1 MILPR
6 TDRGPRFDVRRTTL
20 RTFVAVASVM
30 MLGGCDPIID
40 IGGAFF
46 PGWIFAAIGGLVSML
61 LVRQILHW
69 TGIEQHLLFRG
80 FAYLGVFIAI
90 TVLLWYA
97 FFLT

>member
-1 MILPR
+1 VILRPTEQEER
-6 TDRGPRFDVRRTTL
+6 HDLRR
-20 RTFVAVASVM
+20 AMPAAIASM
-30 MLGGCDPIID
+30 MLLGGCDPIID

-46 PGWIFAAIGGLVSML
+46 PGWIFAALGGLAGML
-61 LVRQILHW
+61 VVRQVLHW

-80 FAYLGVFIAI
+80 FAYLGLFVAI